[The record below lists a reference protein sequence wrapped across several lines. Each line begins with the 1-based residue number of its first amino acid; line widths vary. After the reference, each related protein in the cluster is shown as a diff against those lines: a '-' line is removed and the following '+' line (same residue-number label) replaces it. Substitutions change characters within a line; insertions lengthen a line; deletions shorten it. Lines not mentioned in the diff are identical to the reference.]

1 MDKAQ
6 RDLKDETKRLL
17 ESRERNEE
25 MEGKLQKLLGEFTQ
39 VRTKAQDMLV
49 MKDKEIKKLK
59 DALNIKT
66 SENEFAG
73 RNENTSGVDSDS
85 SDEHR

>member
-1 MDKAQ
+1 
-6 RDLKDETKRLL
+6 
-17 ESRERNEE
+17 
-25 MEGKLQKLLGEFTQ
+25 
-39 VRTKAQDMLV
+39 MLV

-85 SDEHR
+85 SDEQR